1 MSLGFMV
8 KYFYVLKKILHKN
21 YTINRKFYQ
30 LKLPFDIGYIIPDND
45 SVRLL
50 IQI

>member
-1 MSLGFMV
+1 MSLRFTP
-8 KYFYVLKKILHKN
+8 KYFYLLKKILHEN
-21 YTINRKFYQ
+21 YTINQKFYQ
-30 LKLPFDIGYIIPDND
+30 LKINFDIDCIIPDND

>member
-8 KYFYVLKKILHKN
+8 KYFYATKKILHKI
-21 YTINRKFYQ
+21 YTENQKVYQ
-30 LKLPFDIGYIIPDND
+30 LKLPFDIDCIIPDND

-50 IQI
+50 S

>member
-1 MSLGFMV
+1 MSLRFTL
-8 KYFYVLKKILHKN
+8 KYFYLLKKILHKN

-30 LKLPFDIGYIIPDND
+30 LKINFDIDCIIPDND